1 MPPHAAFALEWGH
14 MQADARAIE
23 DFVETLARTDAT
35 PNSVNPWDY
44 TRTENAIRRANLK
57 TYLEII
63 LESKPAVLLV
73 GEAPG
78 YRGTRRTGVPFSA
91 EKIVLSHPFFTD
103 RPEFAIEHVDDPIA
117 ESSASVVWKTMDE
130 LQFYPLI
137 WASFPFHP
145 HEPGNDLTNRAPTK
159 EELVLGQ
166 TFLRQLID
174 LSGIKTVLAVG
185 RAAEKTLIQM
195 DIPIA
200 AQIRHP
206 SHGGATRFKEG
217 LRAFLESTGR

>member
-1 MPPHAAFALEWGH
+1 MSRNAK
-14 MQADARAIE
+14 AIE
-23 DFVETLARTDAT
+23 DFVETLARTEAT
-35 PNSVNPWDY
+35 PHSVNPWDY
-44 TRTENAIRRANLK
+44 TRGENAIRRANLK

-63 LESKPAVLLV
+63 LASQPKVLLV

-91 EKIVLSHPFFTD
+91 EKIVLTHPFFTA
-103 RPEFAIEHVDDPIA
+103 RTEFTIEHTDAPIA

-130 LQFYPLI
+130 LKFYPLI

-159 EELVLGQ
+159 DELTLGQ
-166 TFLRQLID
+166 TFLRQLIR
-174 LSGIKTVLAVG
+174 LSDIKTVVAVG
-185 RAAEKTLIQM
+185 RAAERTLMQM

-200 AQIRHP
+200 AHIRHP
-206 SHGGATRFKEG
+206 SHGGATQFKEG
-217 LRAFLESTGR
+217 LRNFLENAGH